1 MTPPCSHRDLNAA
14 LLVQRRMRGAT
25 ARIGLWS
32 VRVRAVHAF
41 AGEEDGDLPLRV
53 GDEAM
58 RASRRRD
65 DLTLRHSSL
74 HHARHGTVHHMIFH
88 HFWTRVSQTR
98 ERGGRD
104 GVAWRVR
111 SDGGPHH
118 RAEE

>member
-1 MTPPCSHRDLNAA
+1 
-14 LLVQRRMRGAT
+14 MRGAT

-58 RASRRRD
+58 RASRRRE
-65 DLTLRHSSL
+65 DLTLRHTAL
-74 HHARHGTVHHMIFH
+74 HHARHGQYITCHFI
-88 HFWTRVSQTR
+88 FWTRVSQTR
-98 ERGGRD
+98 EGGAT
-104 GVAWRVR
+104 AWRGASGE

-118 RAEE
+118 RAAEE